1 MIFIQE
7 YGNKNIFLTQLIKSS
22 KARLL
27 QEIAF
32 KNEIQSA
39 VLRDISALISIIG
52 LKKIE
57 SAKKFFLNEKTGLH
71 ISQLDLAM
79 IKKFGYLDNDGTN
92 PKDNT

>member
-7 YGNKNIFLTQLIKSS
+7 DGNKNIFLTQLIKSS

-39 VLRDISALISIIG
+39 VLRDISIIG

-57 SAKKFFLNEKTGLH
+57 SAKKIFLNEKTGLH